1 MGRASLTET
10 RGAQAGPAVRK
21 LKAGAAQ
28 PEAGA
33 AQPETGAARAEAGP
47 ARAEAGGR
55 AGCNFFTPA
64 VFWV

>member
-10 RGAQAGPAVRK
+10 RGAQAGPALRK
-21 LKAGAAQ
+21 LKADAARAEAGAAQ
-28 PEAGA
+28 PEAGV
-33 AQPETGAARAEAGP
+33 

-55 AGCNFFTPA
+55 AECNFFTPA